1 MLKSYFLIAL
11 RNLNRQKLHS
21 FIKIAGLAVGMGLT
35 ILLLSFIKYEL
46 SYEDFNPKK
55 DRIYRSVSNVNVS
68 ESKSLS
74 VPMTVG
80 HAYSWVTNEVPEVKS
95 VLRLDSR
102 GGGIKYENKI
112 YDNAYH
118 GFYSDSTF
126 FDFFDLKLKYGS
138 KAQALKPNTIV
149 LTEKLA
155 MVIFKRE
162 NPIGKTVN
170 LQGKKLEVAA
180 VIDELPSNT
189 HLDMDYLVPVSLIPN
204 PYEHFDERGMSTYV
218 YYLFKKG
225 ANTPGNVAKL
235 SNFIQKKVDDKNK
248 KAGWTIKHR
257 LQNLSD
263 IHLHSEGLQYT
274 MSQTGN
280 MRTIIVLSVLAFF
293 IVLIAIINYV
303 NLETAR
309 AETRSMEVGVRKANG
324 ANKKSLI
331 FQFLSESLV
340 TVLFSFILAVG
351 FAELISGGFE
361 NLVNREFSHELYSPL
376 NVLLYFA
383 LAFLVSL
390 LAGFYPAVYLSGYS
404 PLAIFKSR
412 KVAGKSNNRLRITLV
427 ITQFS
432 IATFL
437 IISLVMIYKQIQ
449 YTQTKDLGFDK
460 EQVLIITNLTDKME
474 SKYTLIRNKLANV
487 QSVKKVTAST
497 GFPGAIG
504 MHSLVLQKGNE
515 GGVLMKDNRVKNGY
529 NETLGLEMKSGRYF
543 SDAFRNDSNACVIN
557 EQAAKM
563 LGLEKPVGK
572 FIKHKEKQKRI
583 IGVMKDYHVES
594 LKEEI
599 MPVIH
604 TKEFPFLSYIVVR
617 LEANNIKRSIRTI
630 KRQMENIDLN
640 YVFRYRFLD
649 EHFEKLYKE
658 EKRVNKIT
666 VYSAAI
672 AIFIALLGLYA
683 LTSFVVIKRRKEI
696 GIRKAMG
703 ASVKSIIYKL
713 IKDINKWV
721 LIANLIAWP
730 FVFYFMRSWLENF
743 AYRID
748 MDLFYFIAGT
758 LLTFI
763 IALTVVGIQA
773 YLAAIENPSETLKD
787 E

>member
-21 FIKIAGLAVGMGLT
+21 FINIAGLAVGMGLT

-46 SYEDFNPKK
+46 SYEDFNSKK
-55 DRIYRSVSNVNVS
+55 DRIYRSVSKVNVS

-80 HAYSWVTNEVPEVKS
+80 HAYNWVKREVPEVKS

-102 GGGIKYENKI
+102 GGGIKYENEM

-118 GFYSDSTF
+118 GFYSDNSF
-126 FDFFDLKLKYGS
+126 FEFFNLKLKYGS
-138 KAQALKPNTIV
+138 EKQALKPNTIV

-155 MVIFKRE
+155 GVIFKQE
-162 NPIGKTVN
+162 NPIGKTVS
-170 LQGKKLEVAA
+170 LQGKELEVTA
-180 VIDELPSNT
+180 VLDELPSNT
-189 HLDMDYLVPVSLIPN
+189 HLDMDYLVPVSLIAN

-225 ANTPGNVAKL
+225 ANTPDKVSKL
-235 SNFIQKKVDDKNK
+235 SDFIQKKVDDKNK
-248 KAGWTIKHR
+248 KAGWTIEHR
-257 LQNLSD
+257 LQNLPE
-263 IHLHSEGLQYT
+263 IHLHSSDLQYT
-274 MSQTGN
+274 MSQPGN
-280 MRTIIVLSVLAFF
+280 IKTIIVLSVLAFF
-293 IVLIAIINYV
+293 IVLIAVINYV

-309 AETRSMEVGVRKANG
+309 AETRSLEVGVRKANG

-331 FQFLSESLV
+331 FQFLSESFV
-340 TVLFSFILAVG
+340 TVLFSFVLAIG
-351 FAELISGGFE
+351 FAELLSGGFE
-361 NLVNREFSHELYSPL
+361 NLVNREFSHEIYSPM
-376 NVLLYFA
+376 NFLLYFGLA
-383 LAFLVSL
+383 LLVSL

-404 PLAIFKSR
+404 PLTIFKSK
-412 KVAGKSNNRLRITLV
+412 KVAGKSNSALRITLV
-427 ITQFS
+427 VTQFS

-449 YTQTKDLGFDK
+449 FTQNKDLGFDK

-474 SKYTLIRNKLANV
+474 NKYTLIRNELTNV
-487 QSVKKVTAST
+487 QSVKKIAAST

-504 MHSLVLQKGNE
+504 MHSLVVKNE
-515 GGVLMKDNRVKNGY
+515 KQGGVLMKDNRVKNGY
-529 NETLGLEMKSGRYF
+529 NETLGLETKSGRYF
-543 SDAFRNDSNACVIN
+543 SDDFKSDSNTCVVN

-563 LGLEKPVGK
+563 LGLKNPVGK
-572 FIKHKEKQKRI
+572 FIKHKGIQKRI

-594 LKEEI
+594 LREEI

-604 TKEFPFLSYIVVR
+604 TKEFPFLRYIVVR
-617 LEANNIKRSIRTI
+617 IDANNIHQSIQTI
-630 KRQMENIDLN
+630 KRKMENIDLN

-649 EHFEKLYKE
+649 EHFETLYNE

-683 LTSFVVIKRRKEI
+683 LTSFIVIKRRKEI
-696 GIRKAMG
+696 GIRKALG

-748 MDLFYFIAGT
+748 IKLGYFIAGT
-758 LLTFI
+758 LVTFI
-763 IALTVVGIQA
+763 VALTVVGIQA
-773 YLAAIENPSETLKD
+773 YIAAMENPSETLKD